1 MIPWPRSPGSW
12 GWLSPRS
19 AARSLPAGA
28 AYDPQARHAQA
39 RAARARPKAR
49 VLDSNDQLRA
59 LVVQGLRQRWSPQ
72 QISRRLAADHPERD
86 DLRVSHE
93 TIYQSLYVQGRGTLR
108 AELGRHYRLRTGRS
122 RRVPRSA
129 LAGPLASRPWLADA
143 RISTRPAQVADRAV
157 PGHWEGDLVMG
168 AGNRTAMITL
178 VERTTRLVLIAPL
191 LTDHTATTVA
201 TVLETMI
208 KGLPRSMARSLTW
221 DQGGEMAQVARFRTA
236 TNLEVYFCDPHSPWQ
251 RGTNENTNGLIRE
264 FFPKGTDLSTYPLH
278 AFEQAQHLLN
288 TRPRQT
294 LDWATPAEAFNR
306 LLQKT
311 EHDTTIALTT

>member
-1 MIPWPRSPGSW
+1 M
-12 GWLSPRS
+12 
-19 AARSLPAGA
+19 
-28 AYDPQARHAQA
+28 
-39 RAARARPKAR
+39 
-49 VLDSNDQLRA
+49 
-59 LVVQGLRQRWSPQ
+59 
-72 QISRRLAADHPERD
+72 
-86 DLRVSHE
+86 
-93 TIYQSLYVQGRGTLR
+93 
-108 AELGRHYRLRTGRS
+108 
-122 RRVPRSA
+122 PRSA

-208 KGLPRSMARSLTW
+208 KGLPRTMARSLTW

>member
-1 MIPWPRSPGSW
+1 
-12 GWLSPRS
+12 
-19 AARSLPAGA
+19 
-28 AYDPQARHAQA
+28 
-39 RAARARPKAR
+39 
-49 VLDSNDQLRA
+49 
-59 LVVQGLRQRWSPQ
+59 
-72 QISRRLAADHPERD
+72 
-86 DLRVSHE
+86 
-93 TIYQSLYVQGRGTLR
+93 
-108 AELGRHYRLRTGRS
+108 
-122 RRVPRSA
+122 
-129 LAGPLASRPWLADA
+129 
-143 RISTRPAQVADRAV
+143 
-157 PGHWEGDLVMG
+157 MG